1 MYLVALSNVQCLQML
16 ASLTKKPNP
25 CSSDIKTAKNFKNS
39 EAAEKEKRKKKVNV
53 VSTSEHVQIPSQS
66 QILTFSVH
74 IKVDGK
80 NYRYTL
86 ELDIGSHVNCTLKK
100 RSVWKKTGLF
110 LYGRSSIFC
119 LVSVFF
125 CSLFLF
131 G

>member
-39 EAAEKEKRKKKVNV
+39 EAAEKEKKKVNV
-53 VSTSEHVQIPSQS
+53 ASTSENVQIPSQS

-74 IKVDGK
+74 IKVHGK

-86 ELDIGSHVNCTLKK
+86 ELDIGCHVNCPLKK

-119 LVSVFF
+119 LVSVLF

>member
-1 MYLVALSNVQCLQML
+1 MYLIALSNVQCLQML

-80 NYRYTL
+80 NFRYTL
-86 ELDIGSHVNCTLKK
+86 ELDIGSHVNCPLKK
-100 RSVWKKTGLF
+100 RSVWKKTGLV
-110 LYGRSSIFC
+110 LYGMSSIFC
-119 LVSVFF
+119 LVSVLF

>member
-1 MYLVALSNVQCLQML
+1 MYLIALSNVQCLQML

-80 NYRYTL
+80 NFRYTL
-86 ELDIGSHVNCTLKK
+86 ELDIGSHVNCPLKK
-100 RSVWKKTGLF
+100 RSVWKKTGLV
-110 LYGRSSIFC
+110 L
-119 LVSVFF
+119 
-125 CSLFLF
+125 
-131 G
+131 

>member
-80 NYRYTL
+80 NFRYTL
-86 ELDIGSHVNCTLKK
+86 ELDIGSHVNCPLKK
-100 RSVWKKTGLF
+100 RSVWKKTGLV
-110 LYGRSSIFC
+110 LYGMSSIFC
-119 LVSVFF
+119 LVSVLF

>member
-1 MYLVALSNVQCLQML
+1 ML

-80 NYRYTL
+80 NFRYTL
-86 ELDIGSHVNCTLKK
+86 ELDIGSHVNCPLKK
-100 RSVWKKTGLF
+100 RSVWKKTGLV
-110 LYGRSSIFC
+110 LYGMSSIFC
-119 LVSVFF
+119 LVSVLF

>member
-39 EAAEKEKRKKKVNV
+39 EAAEKEKRKKKKKRLTLCLHLNMYRY
-53 VSTSEHVQIPSQS
+53 HHK
-66 QILTFSVH
+66 TFSVH

-86 ELDIGSHVNCTLKK
+86 ELDVGCIVNCTLKK

-110 LYGRSSIFC
+110 LYGWSSIFC
-119 LVSVFF
+119 LASVLF

>member
-80 NYRYTL
+80 NFRYTL
-86 ELDIGSHVNCTLKK
+86 ELDIGNHVNCPLKK
-100 RSVWKKTGLF
+100 RSVWKKTGLV
-110 LYGRSSIFC
+110 LYGMSSIFC
-119 LVSVFF
+119 LVSVLF

>member
-1 MYLVALSNVQCLQML
+1 MYLIALSNVQCLQML

-53 VSTSEHVQIPSQS
+53 VSTSEHVQIQS

-80 NYRYTL
+80 NFRYTL
-86 ELDIGSHVNCTLKK
+86 ELDIGSHVNCPLKK
-100 RSVWKKTGLF
+100 RSVWKKTGLV
-110 LYGRSSIFC
+110 LYGMSSIFC
-119 LVSVFF
+119 LVSVLF

>member
-53 VSTSEHVQIPSQS
+53 VSTSEHVQIQS

-80 NYRYTL
+80 NFRYTL
-86 ELDIGSHVNCTLKK
+86 ELDIGSHVNCPLKK
-100 RSVWKKTGLF
+100 RSVWKKTGLV
-110 LYGRSSIFC
+110 LYGMSSIFC
-119 LVSVFF
+119 LVSVLF